1 MRRIWLVFS
10 QTVTVAVALLFV
22 VGTFKPEWLQ
32 RQALLGGGTAHVVTA
47 PEGNVP
53 VTVASSTGPSQPLS
67 AAAKRASPAIVSVTA
82 SKAPAERGDPRAQD
96 PWFRFFFGPQHP
108 ARQEPQI
115 GLGSG
120 VIVSPDGYLLTNNHV
135 IEGADDIQVRLS
147 DGRDAQARL
156 VGTDPES
163 DLAVLKID
171 MDRLPVV
178 TLGNIE
184 QVQVGDS
191 VLAIGN
197 PFNVG
202 QTVTS
207 GIVSA
212 MGRSGLGLSTFEN
225 FIQTDAAINPGN
237 SGGALI
243 DVHGNLVGINTA
255 IYSRTGGSLGIG
267 FAIPIDL
274 ARQVM
279 EGLVRDGQVTRGWI
293 GVQPRDL
300 DPEFAQ
306 SFKLPINEGVLI
318 TGVLQDGPASSAGMK
333 PGDVVTSIGGK
344 PVRNTAQLMNAVAAL
359 KPRSETLFGVQRGEK
374 ALELKVTVAQ
384 RPKAAALQRE

>member
-1 MRRIWLVFS
+1 
-10 QTVTVAVALLFV
+10 
-22 VGTFKPEWLQ
+22 
-32 RQALLGGGTAHVVTA
+32 
-47 PEGNVP
+47 
-53 VTVASSTGPSQPLS
+53 
-67 AAAKRASPAIVSVTA
+67 
-82 SKAPAERGDPRAQD
+82 
-96 PWFRFFFGPQHP
+96 
-108 ARQEPQI
+108 
-115 GLGSG
+115 
-120 VIVSPDGYLLTNNHV
+120 
-135 IEGADDIQVRLS
+135 
-147 DGRDAQARL
+147 
-156 VGTDPES
+156 
-163 DLAVLKID
+163 